1 MSLVFQRECPCL
13 PRGRS
18 RTKMHTVSPPR
29 RGHARTGLGSL
40 GTRGQRREQRAG
52 APAVPA
58 QRATVRPG
66 DQQGQEP
73 APTRPAGAFGSHERE
88 RVGTDTGDGALA
100 DRGSTRH
107 DALPSPSPALTHPP
121 FSRARLHSP
130 GSPRKL
136 FPKRAETPPPPAPPE
151 QDRHHSRG
159 DAAGWARALLR
170 GLRGPAGPG
179 RGSQGEEPA
188 GEKEVCGE
196 RKRQDLRPLV
206 TASDDRPTVPGKQ
219 KGHDSR
225 FQPVCSL
232 PSESKEV
239 RMNNFQKT
247 EHTTNTP
254 TAGAFLRRQGTR
266 RTTQAGVRS
275 SLCSSE
281 PPAPH

>member
-1 MSLVFQRECPCL
+1 M
-13 PRGRS
+13 
-18 RTKMHTVSPPR
+18 
-29 RGHARTGLGSL
+29 
-40 GTRGQRREQRAG
+40 
-52 APAVPA
+52 
-58 QRATVRPG
+58 RPG
-66 DQQGQEP
+66 DQQGREP

-179 RGSQGEEPA
+179 RGSQGE
-188 GEKEVCGE
+188 GLVSRLEK
-196 RKRQDLRPLV
+196 RKSVARGKGR
-206 TASDDRPTVPGKQ
+206 TSDPSSQPPMTDRPSLE
-219 KGHDSR
+219 SR
-225 FQPVCSL
+225 
-232 PSESKEV
+232 
-239 RMNNFQKT
+239 RD
-247 EHTTNTP
+247 TTP
-254 TAGAFLRRQGTR
+254 DFSQF
-266 RTTQAGVRS
+266 V
-275 SLCSSE
+275 LCQVSQRKFG
-281 PPAPH
+281 